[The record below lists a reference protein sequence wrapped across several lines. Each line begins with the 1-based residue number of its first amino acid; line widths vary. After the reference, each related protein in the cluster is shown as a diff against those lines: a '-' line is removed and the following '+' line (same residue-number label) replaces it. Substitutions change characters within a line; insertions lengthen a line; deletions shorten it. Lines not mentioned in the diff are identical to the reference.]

1 MTCAVSITSL
11 ICILFKAVQ
20 FKPFHFQE
28 WPKWNFSLQFPK
40 LFQAEECLEE
50 RNSYLVSTYSLV
62 LHQIISAKM
71 IWNVK
76 HSVEI

>member
-1 MTCAVSITSL
+1 MEFFIT
-11 ICILFKAVQ
+11 I
-20 FKPFHFQE
+20 
-28 WPKWNFSLQFPK
+28 PK

-50 RNSYLVSTYSLV
+50 RNIYLVSTYSLV
-62 LHQIISAKM
+62 LHQILSAKM